1 MRLIKNFANHKI
13 AVVIVVVLLAVQAFC
28 DLSLPNYTSDIVDV
42 GIQQSGV
49 EHASTDALTERTHD
63 LVAIMESEQNES
75 LFADSYF
82 QRSDAACCSALRRSN
97 RHGPRPAESRL

>member
-49 EHASTDALTERTHD
+49 EHA
-63 LVAIMESEQNES
+63 
-75 LFADSYF
+75 
-82 QRSDAACCSALRRSN
+82 CSA
-97 RHGPRPAESRL
+97 

>member
-49 EHASTDALTERTHD
+49 EHASTDALT
-63 LVAIMESEQNES
+63 
-75 LFADSYF
+75 
-82 QRSDAACCSALRRSN
+82 
-97 RHGPRPAESRL
+97 